1 MVLKDGSAQT
11 DGNWTDMA
19 AEKLRMEKKRK
30 RRAAS
35 AKEGREG
42 RHTVETVE
50 TVETVAA
57 KSRCC
62 GTAKKLEHREVHMNI
77 YILYIYLSIW
87 VNYNDLTDLPHWNH
101 G

>member
-50 TVETVAA
+50 TCRDGGGEITLWNGQKV
-57 KSRCC
+57 
-62 GTAKKLEHREVHMNI
+62 GTSGSTYEYN
-77 YILYIYLSIW
+77 IYLSI
-87 VNYNDLTDLPHWNH
+87 YLSIYLDKL
-101 G
+101 

>member
-1 MVLKDGSAQT
+1 MLKDGSAQT

-42 RHTVETVE
+42 HGRDRKETVE
-50 TVETVAA
+50 TAAA
-57 KSRCC
+57 KSPC
-62 GTAKKLEHREVHMNI
+62 GTAKKLEPSGSTCEYI
-77 YILYIYLSIW
+77 YI
-87 VNYNDLTDLPHWNH
+87 
-101 G
+101 